1 MKHAPSPLSQEV
13 MKKIEEGEVHMQSRG
28 RYRIVRL
35 ALWGAFVLAVGLV
48 VYVTS
53 VLLFDLDDTGA
64 WALAGA
70 GPEGWQAFV
79 LSLPWMFLGVV
90 VGGIFLLQRA
100 GRNEF
105 SLYRRP
111 LVITLAVITL
121 FVVGGGWLAAR
132 TSLHPYMRHGAKVG
146 MIPLVGGMYAHRG
159 MAFRNA
165 AVGTIVESLPSGF
178 GLAPWG
184 NEEEDAR
191 IVVTVNPNTR
201 VTPGLS
207 LLVGE
212 NVVVLGERQENMVTA
227 RIIRTTQDR
236 RRVRLMDPQWMMRR

>member
-1 MKHAPSPLSQEV
+1 MKHSSAPLSDEV
-13 MKKIEEGEVHMQSRG
+13 MKKIEEGEVQMQSRG
-28 RYRIVRL
+28 RYRVLRL
-35 ALWGAFVLAVGLV
+35 ALWAAFALAVGLV
-48 VYVTS
+48 VYAAS

-64 WALAGA
+64 WALVGA

-79 LSLPWMFLGVV
+79 LSLPWMFLGLVI
-90 VGGIFLLQRA
+90 GGIFLVQRA

-132 TSLHPYMRHGAKVG
+132 TSLHPYMRHRARVG
-146 MIPLVGGMYAHRG
+146 MMPLVGGMYAHRG
-159 MAFRNA
+159 MALRNA

-191 IVVTVNPNTR
+191 IVVTVTSDTR
-201 VTPGLS
+201 VAPGLS
-207 LLVGE
+207 LSVGE
-212 NVVVLGERQENMVTA
+212 NVVVLGQRQENTVTA
-227 RIIRTTQDR
+227 RMIRTIQDR
-236 RRVRLMDPQWMMRR
+236 RRAGMMDSRRMIRK